1 MRWFSAWSRLQFLS
15 FTTPYPRK
23 QGMSPVPWTGRDTMG
38 GIHSRCA
45 TSRRIYVSGRPPSY
59 RTRDSWVKKGGC
71 PHFFPKEG
79 RASCALLPRRTE
91 KAHLERI
98 DTCPNFTLIVCT
110 SAGRGAFAR
119 GEGAGRLHDVS
130 GCPAPRS
137 LGTGLHRYLSL
148 FPAAAKSRSRTHG
161 TG

>member
-1 MRWFSAWSRLQFLS
+1 
-15 FTTPYPRK
+15 
-23 QGMSPVPWTGRDTMG
+23 MSPVPWTGRDTMG

-45 TSRRIYVSGRPPSY
+45 TSRRIYASGRPPSY

-79 RASCALLPRRTE
+79 RASCAILPRRTE

-98 DTCPNFTLIVCT
+98 DFCPNFTLIVCT

-137 LGTGLHRYLSL
+137 PGTALHRYTLPLPCCNEEPVPHSWDR
-148 FPAAAKSRSRTHG
+148 FQPVPISWDPSPMFHVEQCRKV
-161 TG
+161 